1 MNSSKRQALVDAVVE
16 RIAALVAKA
25 PEGGKIAD
33 ARARAENELFRLVRD
48 AGASGAQALIE
59 RLKASGHALEA
70 VVQAGPFRSWREV
83 RRDGRVLEIVVNP
96 GPVVFSAL
104 VKWEVAV
111 APRPQKRGE
120 RARAALHEAFYARF
134 AAAAGLGPEAGKP
147 RPRRLAKGDRLV
159 LLVGDLEADVN
170 NGGFS
175 QYLLN
180 KGRRRAGDAARAL
193 EQIGAARTA
202 RWLRTAL
209 EKADDE
215 AALGRLDTAFYD
227 RPEDLAAL
235 CMRYVQPMEEAL

>member
-1 MNSSKRQALVDAVVE
+1 MKRGNRQAQVEAVGE

-48 AGASGAQALIE
+48 AGAEGVQALVE
-59 RLKASGHALEA
+59 RLKASGHALEP

-83 RRDGRVLEIVVNP
+83 RRDGRVLEIAVHP
-96 GPVVFSAL
+96 GPVLLSAL

-111 APRPQKRGE
+111 APRPQQRRE

-134 AAAAGLGPEAGKP
+134 DAAAGIGPEAGRP

-159 LLVGDLEADVN
+159 RLVAELEADVN

-193 EQIGAARTA
+193 DEIGAARTA
-202 RWLRTAL
+202 RGLRTAL

-215 AALGRLDTAFYD
+215 AALGRLDAAFYAG
-227 RPEDLAAL
+227 PEDLAAL
-235 CMRYVQPMEEAL
+235 CMRYLQPMEEAL